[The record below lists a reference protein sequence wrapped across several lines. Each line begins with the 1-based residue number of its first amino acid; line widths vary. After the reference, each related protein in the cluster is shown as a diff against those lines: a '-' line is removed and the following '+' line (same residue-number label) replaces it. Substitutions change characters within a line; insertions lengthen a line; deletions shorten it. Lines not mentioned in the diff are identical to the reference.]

1 MKNPYEV
8 LGVDKNATEDEI
20 KKAYRDLARKYH
32 PDNYVD
38 NPLSELAAEKMKEIN
53 EAYDKII
60 EMRKSPKGQKSGSYT
75 YNQNTTSNYPDI
87 RRMISAGRFEDA
99 QQLLDGVPI
108 ASRDAEWY
116 YLNGIVAKNR
126 GWFDQAYS
134 SFSRAV
140 QMDPSNMEYRQ
151 AFNSMNHSRAGY
163 NPYGNGSYRSNDCD
177 ACNICSNL
185 ICLDCCCE
193 CMGGDLIPCC

>member
-8 LGVDKNATEDEI
+8 LGVDKNASEEEI

-38 NPLSELAAEKMKEIN
+38 NPLADLAAEKMKDIN

-60 EMRKSPKGQKSGSYT
+60 ESRKGARGNKSGGYSSNGAT
-75 YNQNTTSNYPDI
+75 NYPDI
-87 RRMISAGRFEDA
+87 RRMISSGRYEDA

-108 ASRDAEWY
+108 SNRDAEWY
-116 YLNGIVAKNR
+116 YLNGVVAKSR

-134 SFSRAV
+134 SFSSAV
-140 QMDPSNMEYRQ
+140 QMDPSNMEYRN
-151 AFNSMNHSRAGY
+151 AFNSMNRTRAGGY
-163 NPYGNGSYRSNDCD
+163 PYSGGGYSGASCSSCD
-177 ACNICSNL
+177 ICSTL
-185 ICLDCCCE
+185 ICADCCCE
-193 CMGGDLIPCC
+193 AMGGDCIRCC

>member
-1 MKNPYEV
+1 MKNPYEI
-8 LGVDKNATEDEI
+8 LGVDKNATDDDI

-38 NPLSELAAEKMKEIN
+38 NPLADLAAEKMKDIN

-60 EMRKSPKGQKSGSYT
+60 EMRKSRGGQKTNSYSS
-75 YNQNTTSNYPDI
+75 TSTNYPDI
-87 RRMISAGRFEDA
+87 RSMISSGRYEDA

-116 YLNGIVAKNR
+116 YLNGVVAKCR

-134 SFSRAV
+134 SFSTAV
-140 QMDPSNMEYRQ
+140 QMDPSNIEYRT
-151 AFNSMNHSRAGY
+151 AFNSMNHGRAGY
-163 NPYGNGSYRSNDCD
+163 NPNFGRPYTSVGSCNSCD
-177 ACNICSNL
+177 ICSSL
-185 ICLDCCCE
+185 ICMDCCCE
-193 CMGGDLIPCC
+193 AMGGDCIPCC